1 MKNILILIPL
11 MLLIAA
17 CNCDEEHPLV
27 GGNEILAPDVFA
39 VTGIRYTTFL
49 LDNEEFEGIQV
60 TFNREANPESFVK
73 GETFFLEGED
83 VFFPG
88 YFAVTG
94 KRLFIPCGD
103 FYCLSSGD
111 CRPAIRFAGV
121 RSLDDELLDGDR
133 DGKAGGD
140 FIEEVTAGGCPLP
153 AFALSVFPDEDS
165 LFISRSQEFI
175 AFEVGFT
182 LEADPGTVHINTH
195 DANIRIT
202 EVSSGN
208 TIPFGMQWVGDV
220 NFGMGLTISNPSRY
234 CNDGQACIFRLA
246 IEESVRS
253 KAGIQLD
260 GDGDGRPGGDFA
272 RDYAIILE
280 VVPPAPVLQL
290 KLPGEDTTFFPDPVG
305 LDSLLLEFEFSLP
318 VGPDH
323 LFPYDDVKV
332 HCLNR
337 EEVNSSFYR
346 FFWEPGSYH
355 RAFIQ
360 FLPGF
365 PQEICSTI
373 ENPDGGRMV
382 VFKVTIRDRVQST
395 DGARLDGDYDGMPGG
410 DAVKWFVY
418 PVQ

>member
-11 MLLIAA
+11 ALLIAA

-49 LDNEEFEGIQV
+49 LDNEEFEGIQA

-88 YFAVTG
+88 YFVVTG
-94 KRLFIPCGD
+94 NRLFIPCGD

-111 CRPAIRFAGV
+111 CTPAIRFAGV
-121 RSLDDELLDGDR
+121 RSMDDELLDGDR

-208 TIPFGMQWVGDV
+208 TIPLGMQWVGDV
-220 NFGMGLTISNPSRY
+220 NFGMGLAISNPSRY

-260 GDGDGRPGGDFA
+260 GDGDGSPGGDFA
-272 RDYAIILE
+272 RDYVI
-280 VVPPAPVLQL
+280 VVETFPPAPVLQL
-290 KLPGEDTTFFPDPVG
+290 KLPGEDTTYLPYPG
-305 LDSLLLEFEFSLP
+305 ADSLLLEFEFSRP
-318 VGPDH
+318 VGPGN
-323 LFPYDDVKV
+323 LFPPDDVTV
-332 HCLNR
+332 TCVNG
-337 EEVNSSFYR
+337 EVVDPTNYQ
-346 FFWEPGSYH
+346 FFWEPGSEH

-360 FLPGF
+360 FQPWF
-365 PQEICSTI
+365 PQEICGI
-373 ENPDGGRMV
+373 VDDPNGMPAI
-382 VFKVTIRDRVQST
+382 VFNVTFSDRIQSA
-395 DGARLDGDYDGMPGG
+395 DGAPLDGDYDDVPGG
-410 DAVKWFVY
+410 DAVKWFTY
-418 PVQ
+418 PYQ